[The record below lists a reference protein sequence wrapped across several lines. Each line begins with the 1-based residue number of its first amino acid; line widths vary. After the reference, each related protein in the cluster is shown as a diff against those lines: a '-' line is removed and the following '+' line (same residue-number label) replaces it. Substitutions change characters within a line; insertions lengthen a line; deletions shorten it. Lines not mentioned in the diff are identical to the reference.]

1 MNEDY
6 SRSPSIHKYTPVIGW
21 IIKNGNSCLTGG
33 SGECV
38 SERMNEWRWDE
49 RAKKNQCKVAKE
61 KPANLVFKR
70 DFYGWR
76 HPRHK
81 ISRNSSWSE
90 LLFPNL
96 VPHCRRFLWTE
107 NKAHNYTMRKKSRG
121 ECKKKFFR
129 VNGNWYLGD
138 Q

>member
-49 RAKKNQCKVAKE
+49 RAKKKINVKW
-61 KPANLVFKR
+61 LKR
-70 DFYGWR
+70 SLRIWFLSAIFMDGDILDIKSQEILHEASYFFQTWFLTADDFYG
-76 HPRHK
+76 PK
-81 ISRNSSWSE
+81 IKRTTTPWEKSRVAN
-90 LLFPNL
+90 
-96 VPHCRRFLWTE
+96 
-107 NKAHNYTMRKKSRG
+107 AKKSSS
-121 ECKKKFFR
+121 ESTEI
-129 VNGNWYLGD
+129 D
-138 Q
+138 I